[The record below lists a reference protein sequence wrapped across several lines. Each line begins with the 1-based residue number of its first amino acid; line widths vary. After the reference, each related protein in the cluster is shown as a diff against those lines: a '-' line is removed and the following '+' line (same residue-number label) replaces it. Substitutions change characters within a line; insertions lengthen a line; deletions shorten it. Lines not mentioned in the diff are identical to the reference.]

1 MNEGDKIE
9 AESLKKLKDHRDQMR
24 MYSFKQLFN
33 IFRTIS
39 NQSEVHDRLC
49 TAEKNIETLFNNVS
63 DLQKE
68 DKRLNDEINKT
79 RKELVDKI

>member
-1 MNEGDKIE
+1 MSEE
-9 AESLKKLKDHRDQMR
+9 AEAEAVKKLKDNRDQMR

-49 TAEKNIETLFNNVS
+49 TAEKNIESLFKNVE
-63 DLQKE
+63 DLKKE
-68 DKRLNDEINKT
+68 DKSLKDFIIQSRSDL
-79 RKELVDKI
+79 

>member
-1 MNEGDKIE
+1 MSEE
-9 AESLKKLKDHRDQMR
+9 AEAEAVKKLKDHRDQMR

-49 TAEKNIETLFNNVS
+49 TAEKNIESLFKNVE
-63 DLQKE
+63 DLKKE
-68 DKRLNDEINKT
+68 DKSLKDFIIQSRSDL
-79 RKELVDKI
+79 